1 MEQIGFSCGETG
13 TAHITDRVSL
23 RRVVERLTNVRSSQ
37 RSPDP
42 LVEGVRQAIAE
53 GRDPLGDAYTRI
65 VAPADRRYY
74 GATFTPTSVVQSM
87 LRWARSQGTPF
98 ARIVDPGAGSGR
110 FVLAA
115 SRVFPDAEVI
125 AVEKD
130 AEIARLLRAN
140 IAAAGLAERVRVIV
154 HDYRAVELPHI
165 PGATLFIGNPPYV
178 RHHDIEPAW
187 KNWYTRTLKA
197 NGLSGSQLAGLHL
210 HFLLKTWQVGASGD
224 HGCFITAA
232 EWLDVNYGS
241 ALRTMLTN
249 GMGGQALHLID
260 STVKVF
266 DDALTSAVIVCFA
279 VGSHGDSLRV
289 RRVHSVE
296 DLGDLSGGGRVSL
309 ARAQATD
316 KWSQL
321 TRAARATNGDT
332 TELGEL
338 FAVHRG
344 QVTGMNRVWVAGE
357 HARDL
362 PPRVLVP
369 TVTDAQDL
377 IGAPAARLATIA
389 GLKRVVSLPADLSEV
404 DEEARRE
411 VDRFLRWARTH
422 GAHESYVAQH
432 RKPWWR
438 VNLGSPAPILMTY
451 MGRRPPVFVR
461 NLCNARILNIA
472 HGLYPRTSLADG
484 DLDRLVCWLNANVCT
499 SAGRTYAGGLTKF
512 EPREAM
518 RLRIPTLD
526 TLREIEPI

>member
-1 MEQIGFSCGETG
+1 MTS
-13 TAHITDRVSL
+13 ITDRAIL
-23 RRVVERLTNVRSSQ
+23 RRVAERLADTRRSP

-42 LVEGVRQAIAE
+42 LVEGVRQAIAK
-53 GRDPLGDAYTRI
+53 GCDPLGEAYTRI
-65 VAPADRRYY
+65 VTPAARRDY
-74 GATFTPTSVVQSM
+74 GATFTPAAVVQSM
-87 LRWARSQGTPF
+87 LRWARSQGTAF

-115 SRVFPDAEVI
+115 ARVFPDAEII

-130 AEIARLLRAN
+130 PEIAQLLRAN
-140 IAAAGLAERVRVIV
+140 IAAAGLARRVRILVQ
-154 HDYRAVELPHI
+154 DYRAVELPHI
-165 PGATLFIGNPPYV
+165 TGTTLFIGNPPYV

-187 KNWYTRTLKA
+187 KSWYSRTLKV
-197 NGLSGSQLAGLHL
+197 NGFTGSQLAGLHL
-210 HFLLKTWQVGASGD
+210 HFLLKTRQLAASGD
-224 HGCFITAA
+224 RGCFITAA

-241 ALRTMLTN
+241 AMRAMLTN

-260 STVKVF
+260 STVRVF

-279 VGSHGDSLRV
+279 VGSLGDSLRV
-289 RRVHSVE
+289 RRVRSVE

-321 TRAARATNGDT
+321 TRGARATNGET

-357 HARDL
+357 HARAL
-362 PPRVLVP
+362 PRRVLVP
-369 TVTDAQDL
+369 TVTDAQEL
-377 IGAPAARLATIA
+377 IGAPGARLGTIA
-389 GLKRVVSLPADLSEV
+389 GLKRVVSLPVDLCEL

-411 VDRFLRWARTH
+411 VGRFLRWARSQ
-422 GAHESYVAQH
+422 GAHESYIAQH

-461 NLCNARILNIA
+461 NLCGARILNIA
-472 HGLYPRTSLADG
+472 HGLYPRAPLADS
-484 DLDRLVCWLNANVCT
+484 DLDRLVRWLNVNVCT
-499 SAGRTYAGGLTKF
+499 SAGRTYAGGLIKF

-518 RLRIPTLD
+518 RLRIPSLEA
-526 TLREIEPI
+526 LRKKEPI